1 MKATI
6 DRKTHTLNAK
16 GRALGRLAVEVASL
30 LRGKQKGDF
39 AAHKDIGDFV
49 TVQDFQK
56 VRLNAK
62 KLQQKKYYSHS
73 GYLGNLKVRTL
84 EELFKKQPQE
94 VLRKAVWGMLP
105 TNKLRARQI
114 KRLKIEL

>member
-1 MKATI
+1 ME
-6 DRKTHTLNAK
+6 RKTHTLNAQ
-16 GRALGRLAVEVASL
+16 GRPLGRVAVEVANL

-39 AAHKDIGDFV
+39 APHTDVGDFV
-49 TVQDFQK
+49 TVQNF
-56 VRLNAK
+56 K
-62 KLQQKKYYSHS
+62 KIRFTGKKSQQKQYFRHS
-73 GYLGNLKVRTL
+73 GYLGSLKVRTL
-84 EELFKKQPQE
+84 KELFEKQPQE

>member
-1 MKATI
+1 MI
-6 DRKTHTLNAK
+6 MEHKTHTINAQ
-16 GRALGRLAVEVASL
+16 GRPLGRLAVEIANL

-39 AAHKDIGDFV
+39 APYKDVGDFV
-49 TVQDFQK
+49 TVQNLKRIRFTG
-56 VRLNAK
+56 K
-62 KLQQKKYYSHS
+62 KPQQKRYFRHS
-73 GYLGNLKVRTL
+73 GYLGNLNIKTL
-84 EELFKKQPQE
+84 DELFKKQPQE

>member
-1 MKATI
+1 MERKA
-6 DRKTHTLNAK
+6 HTLNAQ
-16 GRALGRLAVEVASL
+16 GRPLGRVAVEVANL

-39 AAHKDIGDFV
+39 APYKDVGDFV
-49 TVQDFQK
+49 TVQNFKQI
-56 VRLNAK
+56 RFTGK
-62 KLQQKKYYSHS
+62 KPQQKRYFRHS
-73 GYLGNLKVRTL
+73 GYLGNLKVKTL
-84 EELFKKQPQE
+84 KELFEKQPQE